1 MLSAFANCLKIPEL
15 RARIF
20 FTLCVVVVVRLGSA
34 IPCPGINTEILARYF
49 HEMLSKQENTVVG
62 LFNLFS
68 GGALE
73 NCAVFTLGIIP
84 YISASIMLQLMTAV
98 VPSLGKLAREEGGRA
113 KITQYTRYATI
124 IICIFQGYFYAKQFE
139 YPKTSQLFSGIDAI
153 TRQYGALVP
162 HPGLAFEITT
172 MLSLLAGTLMLMW
185 LGEQITD
192 KGIGNGISM
201 VITINIVSR
210 LPAALLQGWQMIY
223 PPAGSQETELP
234 AIALPMMLV
243 FLFGVIAGTIAITQA
258 QRKVTI
264 QYAKHVRGNK
274 VFGGQT
280 SFLPLK
286 VNYSGVMPIIF
297 AQSILIVPAF
307 TIKILPP
314 ANGNGFMVFL
324 HEIADSMGRGGS
336 LYYIIYI
343 SMIFFFSYF
352 WVSFMFNP
360 IQISEDVKRNGGFIP
375 GVRPGPPT
383 AEFLEYTMTRL
394 TLAGA
399 IFLAVLAILPGV
411 ANQLLHVPTLT
422 SQFFGG
428 TSLLIMIGV
437 MLDTMRQMETFLL
450 QRHYDGF
457 LKKGRIRGRS
467 AGPMPTPGQGHTADN
482 ANYVWL
488 FAVIAILLIIGA
500 IVSLAY

>member
-1 MLSAFANCLKIPEL
+1 MLTAFANCFKIPEL
-15 RARIF
+15 RQRII
-20 FTLCVVVVVRLGSA
+20 FTLCVIVVVRIGAA
-34 IPCPGINTEILARYF
+34 IPCPGINSHILALYF
-49 HEMLSKQENTVVG
+49 KEMVSKQENTIVG

-98 VPSLGKLAREEGGRA
+98 VPSLSKLAREEGGRA

-124 IICIFQGYFYAKQFE
+124 IICVFQGYFYAKQFE
-139 YPKTSQLFSGIDAI
+139 NPKTSQLFANIEAI
-153 TRQYGALVP
+153 TSKYGALVP
-162 HPGLAFEITT
+162 HPGLMFELTT
-172 MLSLLAGTLMLMW
+172 VLSLLAGTLLLMW

-210 LPAALLQGWQMIY
+210 LPAALLQGWQMVF
-223 PPAGSQETELP
+223 PPAGAQGSEIPEIVLP
-234 AIALPMMLV
+234 IMVL

-264 QYAKHVRGNK
+264 QYAKQVRGNK

-314 ANGNGFMVFL
+314 GTPQWLRDM
-324 HEIADSMGRGGS
+324 ADSMGSGGS
-336 LYYIIYI
+336 LYYVIYI

-383 AEFLEYTMTRL
+383 ADFLEYTMTRL

-399 IFLAVLAILPGV
+399 IFLAVLAILPSL
-411 ANQLLHVPTLT
+411 ANHGLHVPPLT

-437 MLDTMRQMETFLL
+437 MLDTMRQMETYLL

-457 LKKGRIRGRS
+457 LRKGRIRGRS
-467 AGPMPTPGQGHTADN
+467 TGPMVVPGQGHTADSG
-482 ANYVWL
+482 NYVVL
-488 FAVIAILLIIGA
+488 FVVIATVLIIGA
-500 IVSLAY
+500 VVSLFYS

>member
-1 MLSAFANCLKIPEL
+1 MLSAFANCFKIPEL
-15 RARIF
+15 RQRII
-20 FTLCVVVVVRLGSA
+20 FTLCVIVVVRIGAA
-34 IPCPGINTEILARYF
+34 IPCPGINTEILARFF
-49 HEMLSKQENTVVG
+49 HSVIEKDPNNTVVG

-98 VPSLGKLAREEGGRA
+98 VPSLGKLAREEGGRQ

-124 IICIFQGYFYAKQFE
+124 LICLVQGYFYAKQFE
-139 YPKTSQLFSGIDAI
+139 NPKTSQLFAGIDAI
-153 TRQYGALVP
+153 TNKFGPLVP
-162 HPGLAFEITT
+162 HPGFAFEFTT
-172 MLSLLAGTLMLMW
+172 VVSLLTGTLLLMW

-210 LPAALLQGWQMIY
+210 LPAALLQGWQMLFTTSGG
-223 PPAGSQETELP
+223 PEPAVP
-234 AIALPMMLV
+234 IIVFPMMLL
-243 FLFGVIAGTIAITQA
+243 FLFAVIAGTIAITQA

-264 QYAKHVRGNK
+264 QYAKQVRGNK
-274 VFGGQT
+274 VYGGQT

-307 TIKILPP
+307 MIKILPIN
-314 ANGNGFMVFL
+314 ANSFL
-324 HEIADSMGRGGS
+324 STLADSLNRGT
-336 LYYIIYI
+336 LYYVLYV

-360 IQISEDVKRNGGFIP
+360 IQIAEDVKRNGGFIP
-375 GVRPGPPT
+375 GVRPGAPT

-399 IFLAVLAILPGV
+399 IFLAVLAILPMA
-411 ANQLLHVPTLT
+411 ANRGANIPTLT

-437 MLDTMRQMETFLL
+437 MLDTMRQMETYLL

-467 AGPMPTPGQGHTADN
+467 SGPMPTPGQGQAVDTGK
-482 ANYVWL
+482 YVWL
-488 FAVIAILLIIGA
+488 FVGIAVLLIVGA
-500 IVSLAY
+500 VVSLL

>member
-1 MLSAFANCLKIPEL
+1 MLSAFANCFKIPEL
-15 RARIF
+15 RHRII
-20 FTLCVVVVVRLGSA
+20 FTLCVVVVVRLGAA

-73 NCAVFTLGIIP
+73 NCAIFTLGIIP

-124 IICIFQGYFYAKQFE
+124 IICVFQGYFYAKQFE
-139 YPKTSQLFSGIDAI
+139 NPKTSQLFSGIEAI
-153 TRQYGALVP
+153 TSKYGALVP
-162 HPGLAFEITT
+162 HPGLTFELTT
-172 MLSLLAGTLMLMW
+172 VLSLLAGTLLLMW
-185 LGEQITD
+185 FGEQITD

-210 LPAALLQGWQMIY
+210 LPAALLQGWQMVF
-223 PPAGSQETELP
+223 PPAGATGSEIPEIVLP
-234 AIALPMMLV
+234 IMVL
-243 FLFGVIAGTIAITQA
+243 FLFGVIAGTIAITQGAAKSHHPVRQAGPRQQGLRRPDLVPAA
-258 QRKVTI
+258 Q
-264 QYAKHVRGNK
+264 
-274 VFGGQT
+274 
-280 SFLPLK
+280 

-314 ANGNGFMVFL
+314 GTPLWLREV
-324 HEIADSMGRGGS
+324 ADSMGRGGS
-336 LYYIIYI
+336 LLLRHLHLDDLLLLLFLGVVHVQPDPDFRGREAQRRVHPRRPPWAAHRRVPRVYHD
-343 SMIFFFSYF
+343 
-352 WVSFMFNP
+352 P
-360 IQISEDVKRNGGFIP
+360 PDPRRRDLPRHP
-375 GVRPGPPT
+375 GHP
-383 AEFLEYTMTRL
+383 A
-394 TLAGA
+394 
-399 IFLAVLAILPGV
+399 GV
-411 ANQLLHVPTLT
+411 ANQVLHVPVLT

-437 MLDTMRQMETFLL
+437 MLDTMRQMETYLL

-467 AGPMPTPGQGHTADN
+467 SGPMTGPGQGHTADT

-488 FAVIAILLIIGA
+488 FVVIAVLLIIGA

>member
-1 MLSAFANCLKIPEL
+1 MLSAFANCFKIPEL
-15 RARIF
+15 RQRII
-20 FTLCVVVVVRLGSA
+20 FTLCVIVVVRIGAA
-34 IPCPGINTEILARYF
+34 IPVPGINASILAKFF
-49 HEMLSKQENTVVG
+49 HQMVEKDPSNSVVG

-98 VPSLGKLAREEGGRA
+98 VPTLSKLAREEGGRQ

-124 IICIFQGYFYAKQFE
+124 AICLVQGYFTAKQFE
-139 YPKTSQLFSGIDAI
+139 YPKTSQLFASIDTI
-153 TRQYGALVP
+153 TNKYGPLVV
-162 HPGLAFEITT
+162 HPGFGFEFTT
-172 MLSLLAGTLMLMW
+172 VMSLLTGTLLLMW

-210 LPAALLQGWQMIY
+210 LPAALGQGWQMIT
-223 PPAGSQETELP
+223 GTGGTENAAAPILIIP
-234 AIALPMMLV
+234 LLF
-243 FLFGVIAGTIAITQA
+243 FLFAVIAGTIAITQA

-264 QYAKHVRGNK
+264 QYAKQVRGNK
-274 VFGGQT
+274 VYGGQT

-297 AQSILIVPAF
+297 AQSILIVPAIM
-307 TIKILPP
+307 IKILPLGSAP
-314 ANGNGFMVFL
+314 WARDL
-324 HEIADSMGRGGS
+324 ADSLTNGPLHYL
-336 LYYIIYI
+336 LYVG
-343 SMIFFFSYF
+343 MIFFFSYF

-360 IQISEDVKRNGGFIP
+360 IQIAEDVKRNGGFIP
-375 GVRPGPPT
+375 GVRPGAPT
-383 AEFLEYTMTRL
+383 ADFLEYTMTRL

-399 IFLAVLAILPGV
+399 IFLAVLAILPMT
-411 ANQLLHVPTLT
+411 AQSWFHVPTLT

-437 MLDTMRQMETFLL
+437 MLDTMRQMETYLL

-467 AGPMPTPGQGHTADN
+467 SGPMPTPGQGQAVE
-482 ANYVWL
+482 AGSYVWL
-488 FAVIAILLIIGA
+488 FVGIAILLIVGA
-500 IVSLAY
+500 VVSVL

>member
-1 MLSAFANCLKIPEL
+1 MLSAFANCFKIPEL
-15 RARIF
+15 RQRII
-20 FTLCVVVVVRLGSA
+20 FTLCVVVVVRIGAA
-34 IPCPGINTEILARYF
+34 IPCPGINTEILARFF
-49 HEMLSKQENTVVG
+49 HSVIAKDPNNTVVG

-98 VPSLGKLAREEGGRA
+98 VPSLSKLAREEGGRQ

-124 IICIFQGYFYAKQFE
+124 AICLVQGYFTAKQFE
-139 YPKTSQLFSGIDAI
+139 NPKASQLFAGIDVI
-153 TRQYGALVP
+153 TSKYGPLVS
-162 HPGLAFEITT
+162 HPGFAFEFTT
-172 MLSLLAGTLMLMW
+172 VISLLTGTLLLMW

-210 LPAALLQGWQMIY
+210 LPAALLQGWQMLFSTGGGPEPTVPVIVF
-223 PPAGSQETELP
+223 
-234 AIALPMMLV
+234 PMMLL
-243 FLFGVIAGTIAITQA
+243 FLFAVIAGTIAITQA

-264 QYAKHVRGNK
+264 QYAKQVRGNK
-274 VFGGQT
+274 IYGGQT

-307 TIKILPP
+307 MIKILPIGAAP
-314 ANGNGFMVFL
+314 WARDF
-324 HEIADSMGRGGS
+324 ADSLTNGS
-336 LYYIIYI
+336 LHYIFYVA
-343 SMIFFFSYF
+343 MIFFFSYF

-360 IQISEDVKRNGGFIP
+360 IQIAEDVKRNGGFIP
-375 GVRPGPPT
+375 GVRPGAPT

-399 IFLAVLAILPGV
+399 VFLAVLAILPMAAQRG
-411 ANQLLHVPTLT
+411 AHVPVLT

-437 MLDTMRQMETFLL
+437 MLDTMRQMETYLL

-467 AGPMPTPGQGHTADN
+467 SGNVPALGQGQAVDSGK
-482 ANYVWL
+482 YVWL
-488 FAVIAILLIIGA
+488 FVGIAILLIVGA
-500 IVSLAY
+500 VISLL

>member
-20 FTLCVVVVVRLGSA
+20 FTLCVVVVVRIGAA
-34 IPCPGINTEILARYF
+34 IPCPGINAHILALF
-49 HEMLSKQENTVVG
+49 FQQMVSKQENSVVG

-98 VPSLGKLAREEGGRA
+98 VPSLSKLAREEGGRA

-124 IICIFQGYFYAKQFE
+124 LICVFQGYFYAKQFE
-139 YPKTSQLFSGIDAI
+139 NPKTSQLFSGIDAI
-153 TRQYGALVP
+153 TSKYGLLVP
-162 HPGLAFEITT
+162 HPGPMFELTT
-172 MLSLLAGTLMLMW
+172 VLSLLAGTLLLMW

-210 LPAALLQGWQMIY
+210 LPAALLQGYQMIR
-223 PPAGSQETELP
+223 PPAGSTGGSQIPE
-234 AIALPMMLV
+234 IVLPMMLL
-243 FLFGVIAGTIAITQA
+243 FLFAVIAGTIAITQA

-264 QYAKHVRGNK
+264 QYAKQVRGNK
-274 VFGGQT
+274 VYGGQT

-314 ANGNGFMVFL
+314 GTPMWLQDMA
-324 HEIADSMGRGGS
+324 ESMSRGGS
-336 LYYIIYI
+336 LYYIFYV

-375 GVRPGPPT
+375 GVRPGAPT
-383 AEFLEYTMTRL
+383 ADFLEYTMTRL

-399 IFLAVLAILPGV
+399 IFLAVLAILPGA
-411 ANQLLHVPTLT
+411 ANQILHVPMLT

-467 AGPMPTPGQGHTADN
+467 TGPLTTPGQGHTVDTG
-482 ANYVWL
+482 NYVWL
-488 FAVIAILLIIGA
+488 FVVIAILLIIGA
-500 IVSLAY
+500 VVSLAYP

>member
-15 RARIF
+15 RQRII
-20 FTLCVVVVVRLGSA
+20 FTLCVVVVVRLGAA

-124 IICIFQGYFYAKQFE
+124 IICVFQGYFYAKQFE
-139 YPKTSQLFSGIDAI
+139 NPKTSQLFSGIEAI
-153 TRQYGALVP
+153 TKTYGDLVP
-162 HPGLAFEITT
+162 HPGYLFEFTT
-172 MLSLLAGTLMLMW
+172 VLSLLAGTLMLMW

-210 LPAALLQGWQMIY
+210 LPAALLQGWQMVF
-223 PPAGSQETELP
+223 PPAGATGSEIPE
-234 AIALPMMLV
+234 IVLPMMVL
-243 FLFGVIAGTIAITQA
+243 FLFAVIAGTIAITQA

-264 QYAKHVRGNK
+264 QYAKQVRGNK
-274 VFGGQT
+274 IYGGQT

-297 AQSILIVPAF
+297 AQSLLIVPAF
-307 TIKILPP
+307 TAKILPP
-314 ANGNGFMVFL
+314 GTPAWV
-324 HEIADSMGRGGS
+324 HEVADSMVKGGS
-336 LYYIIYI
+336 LYYIFYI
-343 SMIFFFSYF
+343 TMIFFFSYF

-383 AEFLEYTMTRL
+383 ADFLEYTMTRL

-399 IFLAVLAILPGV
+399 VFLSILAILPGA
-411 ANQLLHVPTLT
+411 ANQLLHVPVLT

-437 MLDTMRQMETFLL
+437 MLDTMRQMETYLL

-467 AGPMPTPGQGHTADN
+467 TGPMTVPGQGHTADGG
-482 ANYVWL
+482 NYVWL
-488 FAVIAILLIIGA
+488 FVVIAVLLIIGA